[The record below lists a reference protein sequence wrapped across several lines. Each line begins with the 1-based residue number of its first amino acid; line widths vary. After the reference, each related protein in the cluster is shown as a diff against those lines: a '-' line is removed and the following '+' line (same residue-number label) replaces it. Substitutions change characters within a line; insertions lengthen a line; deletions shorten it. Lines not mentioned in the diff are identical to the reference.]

1 MFLASDDN
9 KSKKV
14 IIKGIVEEELEE
26 LTPVSQTRGTKIS
39 TAVGTKASVKS
50 MRLDNSLI
58 EAVLYLVNYDRLFG
72 KNPKAN
78 ENQVFATAIKEYVE
92 KPENVKKIKKMKL
105 FQED

>member
-1 MFLASDDN
+1 
-9 KSKKV
+9 
-14 IIKGIVEEELEE
+14 
-26 LTPVSQTRGTKIS
+26 
-39 TAVGTKASVKS
+39 